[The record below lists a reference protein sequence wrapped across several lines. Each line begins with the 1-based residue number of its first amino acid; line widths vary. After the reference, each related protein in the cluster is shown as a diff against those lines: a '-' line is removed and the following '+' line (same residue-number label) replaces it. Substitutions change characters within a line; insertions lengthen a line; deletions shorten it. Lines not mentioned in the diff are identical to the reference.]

1 MKTILIL
8 TMIYGHPAITTAEFN
23 SPESCE
29 IAGKAYKNKIKE
41 TINPM
46 IQYIC
51 VEK

>member
-8 TMIYGHPAITTAEFN
+8 TIIYGHPAITTAEFN

-29 IAGKAYKNKIKE
+29 KAGEAWVSKVKE
-41 TINPM
+41 KINPM